1 MRLLPAEVADD
12 LLAPGAPCDTKQD
25 GSEWLEGGA
34 RQQRDLGST
43 KRRVVAWGQGWSL
56 LSCIGLGRGEAPAGT
71 AESFQVAATQWRL
84 KKRTEHN
91 LQWGNW
97 ILHMVRPACIA
108 KPNKHECKHNVFL
121 IIFLAY

>member
-1 MRLLPAEVADD
+1 MTCWPQALPATPSRTDQNGLRGE
-12 LLAPGAPCDTKQD
+12 QD
-25 GSEWLEGGA
+25 SKGT
-34 RQQRDLGST
+34 LGVQ

-91 LQWGNW
+91 LQWGNR
-97 ILHMVRPACIA
+97 ILHMVRPNCIA
-108 KPNKHECKHNVFL
+108 VPNKHVM
-121 IIFLAY
+121 